1 METLFARTITL
12 DKIHRLSLDNGI
24 SFVSYRLPGTTEP
37 ITMLQ
42 WINNPLA
49 LDDILTLKKHSGF
62 VFAPFDSQSGLSIRI
77 IQPDLIVQ
85 GNTFSH
91 PEKRHNYP
99 FDAPGKDIRVNLTGT
114 ANHYSTREE
123 FSDQV
128 NYAKKLIAEKT
139 IDKVVISRV
148 FRENKP
154 PNFDSS
160 ALFKALDQTYPDAF
174 VFALYIPDT
183 GFWFGASPEPLV
195 LADQKSI
202 STVSLAGTR
211 KYSPG
216 NTEANWGAKET
227 EEQMIVTRYI
237 DQIIKRNNIR
247 QVKKEG
253 PNSYLA
259 GKIEHLRT
267 IFSFPSS
274 ELEASLP
281 EFLKE
286 LHPTPSVCGL
296 PKDESM
302 SIIRSVEKHR
312 REYYSG
318 ILGPLNENGEWDL
331 YVNLRSMKVLHD
343 SLEYYLGA
351 GITKGS
357 DASDEWEETINKMNT
372 LKSIVES
379 LKDS

>member
-24 SFVSYRLPGTTEP
+24 SFVSYRLPGTIEP
-37 ITMLQ
+37 VTMLQ
-42 WINNPLA
+42 WINNPLTIE
-49 LDDILTLKKHSGF
+49 DILMLKDHSGF
-62 VFAPFDSQSGLSIRI
+62 VFAPFDHQSGLPIRI
-77 IQPDLIVQ
+77 IQPDLIVK
-85 GNTFSH
+85 GNTFNQPQKKNEH
-91 PEKRHNYP
+91 PFPAR
-99 FDAPGKDIRVNLTGT
+99 TGT
-114 ANHYSTREE
+114 VCLNVSNTENHFSTRADFCE
-123 FSDQV
+123 QV
-128 NYAKKLIAEKT
+128 NYAKKLITEKT

-148 FRENKP
+148 TSESKP
-154 PNFDSS
+154 PNFDSA
-160 ALFKALDQTYPDAF
+160 ALFKALDQAYPDAF

-183 GFWFGASPEPLV
+183 GFWFGASPEPL
-195 LADQKSI
+195 LLSDQKNI

-211 KYSPG
+211 KYRSD
-216 NTEANWGAKET
+216 NTEANWGVKET

-237 DQIIKRNNIR
+237 DQIIERNQIT

-253 PNSYLA
+253 PGSYLA

-267 IFSFPSS
+267 VFTFPANQ
-274 ELEASLP
+274 LKASLP

-296 PKDESM
+296 PKDEAM
-302 SIIRSVEKHR
+302 TIIRAVENHR

-318 ILGPLNENGEWDL
+318 ILGPINKNGEWDL
-331 YVNLRSMKVLHD
+331 FVNLRSMKVLPA

-351 GITKGS
+351 GITSGS
-357 DASDEWEETINKMNT
+357 DADDEWEETLNKMNT

-379 LKDS
+379 LKEN